1 MPANEESDVAL
12 WYKLDTLIW
21 SCVISQA
28 IHVALELNVPT
39 TLKGGPKSTGEIA
52 EATGSD
58 PWTLEAILHALAAFE
73 VLDVDQD
80 ERFSLTKVGAL
91 LLDPSKGLI
100 GEAGAFFETIYRT
113 QSGLMDMAK
122 TGEPAFNAVFG
133 INFYEYLA
141 QNPRAGSFFNE
152 QMLRNGPVR
161 YGSISSIYDFSK
173 VSRIVDVG
181 GGPGAL
187 ILELLRQQAHLTAL
201 LFDSPEVV
209 ENSADHLKRAGLS
222 ARCQIVGGNFLESVP
237 AGGDVYFLAAVVS
250 NLADREARQ
259 LLKNCRAAMDPAA
272 RLLILEPVR
281 DFGKRLPPWASLI
294 ELGIMAQRGGRSR
307 TEAQL
312 RDLLGSAGFLLH
324 EVRRYRSGPTTV
336 IEAAPIGGE

>member
-1 MPANEESDVAL
+1 MAANEESDSAL

-28 IHVALELNVPT
+28 VHVALELGVPA
-39 TLKGGPKSTGEIA
+39 TLKAGPKSADEIA
-52 EATGSD
+52 VTTGSN

-91 LLDPSKGLI
+91 LLDPSRGLI
-100 GEAGAFFETIYRT
+100 GESGLFFETIYRT

-122 TGEPAFNAVFG
+122 TGETAFKAVFG
-133 INFYEYLA
+133 VNFYEYLA
-141 QNPRAGSFFNE
+141 RNQRAGSFFDE
-152 QMLRNGPVR
+152 QMIRNGPVR
-161 YGSISSIYDFSK
+161 YGSISSIYDFPS

-181 GGPGAL
+181 GGQGAL
-187 ILELLRQQAHLTAL
+187 ILELLKQQPHLTAV

-209 ENSADHLKRAGLS
+209 ENSARRLEQAGLS
-222 ARCQIVGGNFLESVP
+222 ARCEIVGGNFLKSVP
-237 AGGDVYFLAAVVS
+237 AGGDLYFLAAVVS
-250 NLADREARQ
+250 NLADREARE
-259 LLKNCRAAMDPAA
+259 LLKNCRAAMDLKA

-281 DFGKRLPPWASLI
+281 DFGKRLPRWAALV
-294 ELGIMAQRGGRSR
+294 ELGIMAQRGGRTR

-312 RDLLGSAGFLLH
+312 RNLLQSAGFKLH
-324 EVRRYRSGPTTV
+324 EIRRYQSGPATV
-336 IEAAPIGGE
+336 IEAAPIGD

>member
-1 MPANEESDVAL
+1 MAEKEESDPAL
-12 WYKLDTLIW
+12 WYNLDTLVW

-28 IHVALELNVPT
+28 VHVALELGVPA
-39 TLKGGPKSTGEIA
+39 TLKAGPKSTDEIA
-52 EATGSD
+52 SATRSD

-73 VLDVDQD
+73 VLDIDQD

-113 QSGLMDMAK
+113 QTGLMDMAK
-122 TGEPAFNAVFG
+122 TGDTAFKSVFG
-133 INFYEYLA
+133 ITFYEYLA
-141 QNPRAGSFFNE
+141 QNSRAGSFFNE
-152 QMLRNGPVR
+152 QMIRNGPAR
-161 YGSISSIYDFSK
+161 YSSISSIYDFSS

-181 GGPGAL
+181 GGQGAL
-187 ILELLRQQAHLTAL
+187 ILELLRQQPHLTAV

-209 ENSADHLKRAGLS
+209 ENSAGRLEQAGLS
-222 ARCQIVGGNFLESVP
+222 ARCQIVAGNFLESVP

-250 NLADREARQ
+250 NLNDREARE
-259 LLKNCRAAMDPAA
+259 LLKNCRAAMGLKA

-281 DFGKRLPPWASLI
+281 DFGKRLPRWAALV
-294 ELGIMAQRGGRSR
+294 ELGIMAQRGGRTR

-312 RDLLGSAGFLLH
+312 RNLLQSAGFKLD
-324 EVRRYRSGPTTV
+324 EIRRYQSGPATV
-336 IEAAPIGGE
+336 IEAAPIDD